1 MNQQKVP
8 PMSNNQ
14 DAVKLL
20 PCPWCGPVGAVAVSP
35 NFSKCGAGK
44 PTWVASCQNCQ
55 AKIYDELSTQE
66 IAAQRWNNRTPT
78 PREQELEAQLN
89 RTQSLYSIADKQ
101 RELALDKVGE
111 LEAQNKALWEL
122 VETLEPLIQY
132 ACETFNDYRFND
144 RHFMGPKYSAGRVSI
159 QKAKEAR

>member
-1 MNQQKVP
+1 MH
-8 PMSNNQ
+8 

-44 PTWVASCQNCQ
+44 PTWMVSCQNCQ

-66 IAAQRWNNRTPT
+66 IAAQRWNTRAPT
-78 PREQELEAQLN
+78 PREQ
-89 RTQSLYSIADKQ
+89 
-101 RELALDKVGE
+101 E

-122 VETLEPLIQY
+122 VDWSKIMLADSQQYMEVMGFDGKLIEFKNAY
-132 ACETFNDYRFND
+132 KRFVKAKGD
-144 RHFMGPKYSAGRVSI
+144 WEAAI